1 MSRQFSKIC
10 FIVAATVV
18 AGCTAAPVQ
27 LHDGKAAGTGEVA
40 FIVLPEELEVST
52 VNGLEITGASG
63 LFLKGDKTIEVAP
76 GRYEVL
82 AYYRE
87 LWVRGDKEDM
97 LRSDPALFTV
107 DAVAGRRYRLE
118 YERPDTFAEAEALA
132 ANFEGWVEDTVTGAR
147 TPSRESGMQ
156 FRRGLVPAA
165 TFDSTLV
172 PVAATQSGQQA
183 VPPLPVA
190 AGESAALSTAPVAL
204 PQHAV
209 TGSVRPPAVAPEVA
223 PDAVEASVQ
232 PPSTDDD
239 WLPLMK
245 SWWSEASPEERR
257 EFLRWVG
264 EQR

>member
-1 MSRQFSKIC
+1 MSRQLSNIC
-10 FIVAATVV
+10 FIVAATFV
-18 AGCTAAPVQ
+18 AGCATPPVQ
-27 LHDGKAAGTGEVA
+27 LHDGTAAATGEVA
-40 FIVLPEELEVST
+40 FIVLPEELEVAT

-87 LWVRGDKEDM
+87 LWVRGDQQDM

-118 YERPDTFAEAEALA
+118 YKRPGTFAEAEALA
-132 ANFEGWVEDTVTGAR
+132 ANLEGWVEDSVTGAR

-165 TFDSTLV
+165 TFDATLV
-172 PVAATQSGQQA
+172 PVAATRSGQQA
-183 VPPLPVA
+183 VAPLPVS
-190 AGESAALSTAPVAL
+190 AGEPAGASTVPVAL

-209 TGSVRPPAVAPEVA
+209 TGSARPPVVAPE
-223 PDAVEASVQ
+223 AVEASGQ

>member
-10 FIVAATVV
+10 FIVVATFV
-18 AGCTAAPVQ
+18 AGCTTAPVQ
-27 LHDGKAAGTGEVA
+27 LHDGKAAATGEVA
-40 FIVLPEELEVST
+40 VIVLPEELEIST

-63 LFLKGDKTIEVAP
+63 LLTKGDKTIEVAP

-87 LWVRGDKEDM
+87 LWVRGDQQDM

-107 DAVAGRRYRLE
+107 DAAAGRRYRLE
-118 YERPDTFAEAEALA
+118 YTRPGTFAEAEALA
-132 ANFEGWVEDTVTGAR
+132 ANFEGWVEDQATGTR

-165 TFDSTLV
+165 TFDASLV
-172 PVAATQSGQQA
+172 PVAATRSGQQA
-183 VPPLPVA
+183 VPPLPVS
-190 AGESAALSTAPVAL
+190 AGVTASASTAPVAL

-209 TGSVRPPAVAPEVA
+209 TGSARLPAMAPEE
-223 PDAVEASVQ
+223 AVEASGQ
-232 PPSTDDD
+232 PPSADGD

-245 SWWSEASPEERR
+245 SWWSEASSAERR

>member
-1 MSRQFSKIC
+1 M
-10 FIVAATVV
+10 AA
-18 AGCTAAPVQ
+18 CTTAPVQ
-27 LHDGKAAGTGEVA
+27 LHDGQAAASGEAA
-40 FIVLPEELEVST
+40 FIVLPEELEIST

-63 LFLKGDKTIEVAP
+63 LLRKGDKTLEVAP

-87 LWVRGDKEDM
+87 LWIRGDQQDM

-107 DAVAGRRYRLE
+107 DAVAGRHYRLE
-118 YERPDTFAEAEALA
+118 YTRPDTFAEAEALA
-132 ANFEGWVEDTVTGAR
+132 ANFEGWVEDPVTGAR

-165 TFDSTLV
+165 TFDASLV
-172 PVAATQSGQQA
+172 PVAATRSGQQA
-183 VPPLPVA
+183 VAPLPVS
-190 AGESAALSTAPVAL
+190 AGGSAGASLAPVAL

-209 TGSVRPPAVAPEVA
+209 TGAVRPPAGVPE
-223 PDAVEASVQ
+223 AVEASGQ
-232 PPSTDDD
+232 PSSAGGD

-245 SWWSEASPEERR
+245 SWWSEASSEERR

>member
-10 FIVAATVV
+10 FILAVTFV
-18 AGCTAAPVQ
+18 AGCTTAPVQ
-27 LHDGKAAGTGEVA
+27 LHDGKVAASGEVA
-40 FIVLPEELEVST
+40 FIVLPEELEIST

-63 LFLKGDKTIEVAP
+63 LLTKGDKTIEVAP

-87 LWVRGDKEDM
+87 LWVRGDQQDM

-107 DAVAGRRYRLE
+107 DAAAGRRYRLE
-118 YERPDTFAEAEALA
+118 YTRPGTFAEAEALA
-132 ANFEGWVEDTVTGAR
+132 ANFEGWVEDPVTGTR

-165 TFDSTLV
+165 TFDSSLV
-172 PVAATQSGQQA
+172 PVAATRDGQQA
-183 VPPLPVA
+183 VPPLPVLTGVT
-190 AGESAALSTAPVAL
+190 AGASPAPVAL

-209 TGSVRPPAVAPEVA
+209 TGAVRLPELAPE
-223 PDAVEASVQ
+223 AVEASGQ
-232 PPSTDDD
+232 TPSPDDD

-245 SWWSEASPEERR
+245 SWWNEASSEERR

>member
-1 MSRQFSKIC
+1 MSRQFSKYF
-10 FIVAATVV
+10 FIVAATFV
-18 AGCTAAPVQ
+18 AGCASAPVQ
-27 LHDGKAAGTGEVA
+27 LHDGKAATTGGVA
-40 FIVLPEELEVST
+40 YIVLPEELEVST

-87 LWVRGDKEDM
+87 LWVRGDQQDM

-107 DAVAGRRYRLE
+107 DAAAGRQYRLE
-118 YERPDTFAEAEALA
+118 YERPGTFAEAEALA
-132 ANFEGWVEDTVTGAR
+132 ANFEGWVEDPVTGAR

-165 TFDSTLV
+165 TFDATLV
-172 PVAATQSGQQA
+172 PVAATRSGQQT
-183 VPPLPVA
+183 VPPLPVS
-190 AGESAALSTAPVAL
+190 AGESAGVPTAPVAL

-209 TGSVRPPAVAPEVA
+209 TGSARPPAVAPQGG
-223 PDAVEASVQ
+223 EASGQ
-232 PPSTDDD
+232 SPSPDDD

-245 SWWSEASPEERR
+245 SWWSEASAEERR